1 MFVWIGLAALA
12 LSASVNAETYQ
23 CRFPLGN
30 ESFARAMV
38 ETYTRSNDN
47 FLRYWDRP
55 YFDSEDALPIPIVR
69 ETPTAIFLLEDFQHL
84 PSPKWPE
91 DTGSFL
97 LRIIDKQSLT
107 FISVSDRFTEEGRGH
122 RYRGNCILIK
132 DNGEN

>member
-69 ETPTAIFLLEDFQHL
+69 ETPTAIFLLEDFQHPYAGL
-84 PSPKWPE
+84 TE
-91 DTGSFL
+91 DTGSFS
-97 LRIIDKQSLT
+97 LRVIDKQSLT
-107 FISVSDRFTEEGRGH
+107 FIWDINRFTEEKSEFH
-122 RYRGNCILIK
+122 YRGKCILLN